1 MKTKLFLILTFLT
14 TFFVQSQEINVRQG
28 TTDYA
33 SGATFNFA
41 DTQLNAV
48 TTSITFTVQNLS
60 APNLLISGASPRVEI
75 SGVDADQFVVSGV
88 LNSSIANGGNDTF
101 AVQFRPTT
109 LGAKSAVMT
118 ILSNDADEGTYTID
132 LAGNSI
138 VNRQSTISLPS
149 LPNYVYTPT
158 IPYENFQ
165 AADIT
170 SAAAGFEII
179 TFRINDIVNAAA
191 NAENLPT
198 ILTDLT
204 LSISNAANIRRIA
217 LYDDVTELA
226 EEDGAAS
233 VVFSGLELTAPA
245 GSTKTFRVLVT
256 FNETVTD
263 NQNISIGITAATADP
278 AGSNF
283 TATNAGG
290 AVSSTSTTVNRIV
303 VTATALN
310 FVENPSN
317 TDTFVAMA
325 PAVTVE
331 AVDALGNRDLNYATA
346 VILTTSGTFHSSGPA
361 PITDANNNASAGLA
375 TFPSLVHGALGTGL
389 LLTANSGSLT
399 SANSLAFDIA
409 TASAAT
415 NFYRSAAN
423 GDWNNVASWETSG
436 NNVLWTASTLVPNA
450 VSSSIVI
457 RAGHIITVNSTEVGD
472 QITIASAGTLRIVSG
487 GTLNVNNGSGWDL
500 TVTGTLEYAGGNF
513 TQSAAVA
520 MRVTGNNTGNYI
532 HSIPSATLVLPRFTW
547 STGTTCSIT
556 GLTNAVPIIATNM
569 DQNFSRL
576 VWNNPGQSDFVT
588 INSDL
593 FRVSSTLTLGASAAN
608 RLCIASSGS
617 HTNIITAVTINGGT
631 LTGFSGTASGTLT
644 MSGLTITN
652 GTFIGNNSNGSTT
665 INNTGTITISTNGQ
679 YIASNNAGTVT
690 ASVNAITLNNNGNLT
705 LISSASSGDVTFNF
719 ASTNRDLNI
728 SGTSSVLLESVSSAG
743 VAIMNVSRNV
753 NCSSTATPAIDFGTG
768 NATGNLISLK
778 GGLTKTGT
786 GIVTTSST
794 STESTG
800 FVFNGSGAQANQN
813 INFTGTASSGVNYTA
828 NNTGTFGFSNSFVFG
843 TSPSTQR
850 SIFTINAATLNLGG
864 SAVIGNATLAQFN
877 IAAGVN
883 VLTSSAG
890 GLGGVSTTG
899 SFRDF
904 TSIGNTPADGRVV
917 FGTNSNY
924 TFSGSTVTPFPTG
937 GTWVTPNNVTV
948 NNNITINYTTPFTL
962 NGTLTVN
969 SPRTL
974 RLNPTS
980 GAHLN
985 LIAPMVVNGAFDVN
999 GTSNQIIDAGGS
1011 PSIVINGTF
1020 VTRDPEGF
1028 TGPNASIPTIIPTL
1042 GSISNVN
1049 YAGTSQIIT
1058 DAAYQNL
1065 IISGTLTK
1073 TLGSNVITALGGLDV
1088 TTTTLLRVQAGQTLS
1103 IADRINTVSTTNAR
1117 GIVVENNGSLVQVN
1131 NVANSGNVRV
1141 IRLTTPVYRND
1152 YTYWSSPLTEA
1163 SGFTLFN
1170 LSPNTMFNKYLRW
1183 NFAGATQSW
1192 QIVLNGVDVMTPGSG
1207 YIVRPPITY
1216 ALEGAADASP
1226 ENYTATFFGVPNNGD
1241 VTHPISGS
1249 TTVNRYNLL
1258 GNPYPS
1264 ALEAEAFLDANPAL
1278 GGTLYFWTHNS
1289 MISTSTFA
1297 YGTSDYASWSST
1309 GGVAT
1314 TAGEGVINISEPT
1327 GNIASGQSFF
1337 VKGVEDGL
1345 GTATFNNTMRRSV
1358 AGINNQFFRQ
1368 NETETIEKNRVWLNL
1383 QGETQGFN
1391 QTLVGY
1397 ITNATNAYDRR
1408 YDSESFGGN
1417 QVTFYSIAAAKNLV
1431 IQGRALPFTVADTVS
1446 LGYKSTITNNLT
1458 ISIDHL
1464 DGLFADQAIYLKDN
1478 VLNVEH
1484 DLKATP
1490 YTFSTAI
1497 GTFNNRFVLQ
1507 YVTQGIL
1514 SNPTFEQ
1521 ALKGITIY
1529 KNDTDIHIKSQH
1541 ETIDKVYVYDIT
1553 GRLIFERMN
1562 VNTNSLDIT
1571 ELTTSQQT
1579 LIVKVVLKNG
1589 GISTKKVW

>member
-1 MKTKLFLILTFLT
+1 
-14 TFFVQSQEINVRQG
+14 
-28 TTDYA
+28 
-33 SGATFNFA
+33 
-41 DTQLNAV
+41 
-48 TTSITFTVQNLS
+48 
-60 APNLLISGASPRVEI
+60 VE
-75 SGVDADQFVVSGV
+75 D
-88 LNSSIANGGNDTF
+88 
-101 AVQFRPTT
+101 
-109 LGAKSAVMT
+109 
-118 ILSNDADEGTYTID
+118 
-132 LAGNSI
+132 
-138 VNRQSTISLPS
+138 
-149 LPNYVYTPT
+149 
-158 IPYENFQ
+158 
-165 AADIT
+165 
-170 SAAAGFEII
+170 
-179 TFRINDIVNAAA
+179 
-191 NAENLPT
+191 
-198 ILTDLT
+198 
-204 LSISNAANIRRIA
+204 
-217 LYDDVTELA
+217 
-226 EEDGAAS
+226 
-233 VVFSGLELTAPA
+233 
-245 GSTKTFRVLVT
+245 
-256 FNETVTD
+256 
-263 NQNISIGITAATADP
+263 
-278 AGSNF
+278 
-283 TATNAGG
+283 
-290 AVSSTSTTVNRIV
+290 
-303 VTATALN
+303 
-310 FVENPSN
+310 PSN

-331 AVDALGNRDLNYATA
+331 AVDALGNRDLNYTTA
-346 VILTTSGTFHSSGPA
+346 VVLTTSGTFQTTGPA
-361 PITDANNNASAGLA
+361 PVTDANNPAVAGLA
-375 TFPSLVHGALGTGL
+375 SFLSLVHGALGTDL
-389 LLTANSGSLT
+389 ILTANSGSLT
-399 SANSLAFDIA
+399 SDNSPVFDIA
-409 TASAAT
+409 AASAAT
-415 NFYRSAAN
+415 NFFRSSAT
-423 GDWNNVASWETSG
+423 GDWNNVASWENSG
-436 NNVLWTASTLVPNA
+436 NNVLWTASTLLPNA
-450 VSSSIVI
+450 LSRSIVI

-472 QITIASAGTLRIVSG
+472 QMTIAATGTLRIVSG
-487 GTLNVNNGSGWDL
+487 GNFNVNNGGGVWDL

-513 TQSAAVA
+513 TQSAGVT

-576 VWNNPGQSDFVT
+576 VWNNSGQSDFVT
-588 INSDL
+588 IDSDL
-593 FRVSSTLTLGASAAN
+593 FRVSSTLTLGVSAAN
-608 RLCIASSGS
+608 KLCIASSGS
-617 HTNIITAVTINGGT
+617 RNNTISAVTINGGT

-652 GTFIGNNSNGSTT
+652 GTFTGNNSNGSTA
-665 INNTGTITISTNGQ
+665 INNSGTITISTNGQ

-690 ASVNAITLNNNGNLT
+690 ALVNTITLNNNGNLT

-768 NATGNLISLK
+768 TATGNLISLE
-778 GGLTKTGT
+778 GGLTKSGT

-794 STESTG
+794 TTESTG
-800 FVFNGSGAQANQN
+800 FVFNLTTGTGNQN

-828 NNTGTFGFSNSFVFG
+828 NNTGTFGFTNSFVFG

-850 SIFTINAATLNLGG
+850 SVFTINAATLNLGG
-864 SAVIGNATLAQFN
+864 IAVTGNATLAQFN

-883 VLTSSAG
+883 VLTSSTG

-899 SFRDF
+899 NFRNF
-904 TSIGNTPADGRVV
+904 ASIGNTPANGRVV

-937 GTWVTPNNVTV
+937 GTWVTPNNITV

-969 SPRTL
+969 NTRTL

-985 LIAPMVVNGAFDVN
+985 LIAPMVVNGTFNIN
-999 GTSNQIIDAGGS
+999 GTSNQIINAGGS

-1020 VTRDPEGF
+1020 TTLDPEGF
-1028 TGPNASIPTIIPTL
+1028 TGTNASIPTIIPTL

-1049 YAGTSQIIT
+1049 YAGTNQIIT

-1088 TTTTLLRVQAGQTLS
+1088 TTTTLLRVQADQTLS
-1103 IADRINTVSTTNAR
+1103 IADRINTVPTTTAR

-1163 SGFTLFN
+1163 SGFTLLN
-1170 LSPNTMFNKYLRW
+1170 LSPTTMFNKYLRW
-1183 NFAGATQSW
+1183 NFAGVTQTW
-1192 QIVLNGVDVMTPGSG
+1192 QIALNGADVMTPGRG
-1207 YIVRPPITY
+1207 YLVRAPNNY
-1216 ALEGAADASP
+1216 DVEGAVGAS
-1226 ENYTATFFGVPNNGD
+1226 AQTFTGTFLGVPNNGE

-1249 TTVNRYNLL
+1249 TTVDRYNLL

-1264 ALEAEAFLDANPAL
+1264 ALDATEFLDVNPAL
-1278 GGTLYFWTHNS
+1278 DGTLYFWTHNS
-1289 MISTSTFA
+1289 MYSTSSFA
-1297 YGTSDYASWSST
+1297 YGASDYATWSVGT
-1309 GGVAT
+1309 GGVGT
-1314 TAGEGVINISEPT
+1314 TAGEGVINASVPT

-1337 VKGVEDGL
+1337 VRGIENGA
-1345 GTATFNNTMRRSV
+1345 GTATFNNTMRLSV
-1358 AGINNQFFRQ
+1358 AGINDQFFRQ
-1368 NETETIEKNRVWLNL
+1368 SETEAIEKNRVWLNL